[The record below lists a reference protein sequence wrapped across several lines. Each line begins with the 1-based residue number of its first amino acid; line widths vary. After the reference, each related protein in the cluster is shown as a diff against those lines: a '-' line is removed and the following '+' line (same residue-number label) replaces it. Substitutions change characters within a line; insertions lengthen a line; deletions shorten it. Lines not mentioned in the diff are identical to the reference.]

1 MSGLPVQF
9 DSTCVAHLQV
19 FRSNNNRSGYFEGRD
34 ISVLLNLIIYSV
46 GFK

>member
-19 FRSNNNRSGYFEGRD
+19 FRSNNNRSGYFEGRA
-34 ISVLLNLIIYSV
+34 SVLLNLIHL
-46 GFK
+46 